1 MGNQA
6 GVKITRA
13 VQSFIFYI
21 CCLLTNY
28 SNLTKV
34 DQNLDIYRIWKS
46 FLAGDKEAFAGIYN
60 MNLDILYRYGTKLC
74 ADEDMVKDAIQ
85 EVFLD
90 LYLKRGKNK
99 SNPEYLKYYLILA
112 LKRILMKKV
121 KQNRKIVDD
130 NQVDTLCFEPEYSI
144 EQSIIEHEEATEI
157 TRRVGAALTKL
168 PSKQKEALY
177 LRFNESMDYP
187 AIAQIL
193 EISVESVRK
202 QVYRALKTVREIVG
216 TSPLILWVV
225 LSKKITV

>member
-1 MGNQA
+1 MGIRLALKLREPFNLLF
-6 GVKITRA
+6 
-13 VQSFIFYI
+13 FIFAA
-21 CCLLTNY
+21 LLTNY

-34 DQNLDIYRIWKS
+34 DQNLDIYSIWKS

-130 NQVDTLCFEPEYSI
+130 NRVDTLCFEPDYSI
-144 EQSIIEHEEATEI
+144 EQSIIDHEEAAEI

-177 LRFNESMDYP
+177 LRFNESMDY
-187 AIAQIL
+187 AEIAQIL

-202 QVYRALKTVREIVG
+202 QVYRALKTVREMFG
-216 TSPLILWVV
+216 NHSFILWVM
-225 LSKKITV
+225 LSKKITA